1 MVWADPGPVALPA
14 IDQTL
19 KRVVLLMRLL
29 GWVWLMILVPV
40 ALADAAADSNASI
53 LAGAAVAGTGGAV
66 LMIFAVQRNFLGSS
80 WYVVVDGVLN
90 LGLVSAGWLGD
101 YREFI
106 TGGYPMSWLFV
117 VAYATNLRW
126 TVVAGFGASVV
137 FATLHQLLELD
148 PFRFVGSVQF
158 IVVAAVVGW
167 AFDAL
172 RQREGL
178 RIAAEQRRN
187 RAEAER
193 AAAQRSLDLEREAR
207 ARLEERTDIA
217 RQLHDSVLQTLKL
230 ISADAGDPTEVRY
243 LARVQERELRR
254 TISEYQ
260 SPYEDS
266 FRARLLDAIANVE
279 DRYRVRVESVIRH
292 DAEMSPRLQALVE
305 AATEAMA
312 NAARHS
318 GSDQI
323 DLYSAFDDDSGA
335 RIEVRDRGSG
345 FDPRDL
351 GDGGLRHSIVD
362 RVVGVGGE
370 AEVRAR
376 PGKGTEILLELPV
389 E

>member
-40 ALADAAADSNASI
+40 ALADASADSNTSI
-53 LAGAAVAGTGGAV
+53 MAGAAVAGTGGAV
-66 LMIFAVQRNFLGSS
+66 LMIVAVQRNFLGSS
-80 WYVVVDGVLN
+80 WYVVADGVLN

-101 YREFI
+101 YGEFI

-137 FATLHQLLELD
+137 FATLHQLMELD
-148 PFRFVGSVQF
+148 SFRFVGSVQF

-187 RAEAER
+187 QAETEQAN
-193 AAAQRSLDLEREAR
+193 AQRSLDLEREAR

-230 ISADAGDPTEVRY
+230 ISAEAGDPTEVRY

-260 SPYEDS
+260 SPYKDS
-266 FRARLLDAIANVE
+266 FRARLLDAIASVE

-292 DAEMSPRLQALVE
+292 DAEMSPRLEALVE

-318 GSDQI
+318 GSSQI

-345 FDPRDL
+345 FDPGDL
-351 GDGGLRHSIVD
+351 GDGGLQHSIID

-376 PGKGTEILLELPV
+376 PGKGTEVLLELPV